1 MYPGRDRRSTA
12 GAAAARWPPGR
23 DPGGDQLGGES
34 APRVPFGHDRFV
46 RSVADQLKEE
56 DRARMAALSPAQRVT
71 LSLRLAETAARVLC
85 AAQGLERDEAVK
97 LPRAIRH
104 RGRRASG
111 SASG

>member
-23 DPGGDQLGGES
+23 DPGAEYLGGES
-34 APRVPFGHDRFV
+34 APRVGFGYHRFV
-46 RSVADQLKEE
+46 RSVADQLKQE
-56 DRARMAALSPAQRVT
+56 DRARMAALSPARRVA
-71 LSLRLAETAARVLC
+71 LSLRLAETAQRVLC

-97 LPRAIRH
+97 LARAIRH